1 MGNLWQKKYIGLTVH
16 GQRPT
21 MSNYIY
27 KLLMIDGVLPRAHD
41 DIRDIVMASD
51 GDGYKALYNIPRFV
65 HPKLTGTKVE
75 TKIPCQGISD
85 TFAHHVKNIRN
96 TIENEAIRG
105 RVYSRY
111 EGLDLVIGTLHPKYE
126 AALRHKTEMA
136 FYVTH
141 DQVNNIPFELQMSN
155 LGKTLGGW
163 ALKLDVNEAQS
174 PRISKIFSP
183 TPLTRV
189 LPGLPRFLVGLHAIS
204 AR

>member
-27 KLLMIDGVLPRAHD
+27 KLLMIDGVLPRAND
-41 DIRDIVMASD
+41 KLRDIVMASD
-51 GDGYKALYNIPRFV
+51 GDGYEALYNILRFIQ
-65 HPKLTGTKVE
+65 PNLTDTKVE

-96 TIENEAIRG
+96 TIENEVIRG
-105 RVYSRY
+105 RVYSRC
-111 EGLDLVIGTLHPKYE
+111 ECLELVFETLHPKYE

-136 FYVTH
+136 FDVTH

-163 ALKLDVNEAQS
+163 ELKL
-174 PRISKIFSP
+174 
-183 TPLTRV
+183 
-189 LPGLPRFLVGLHAIS
+189 GLKET
-204 AR
+204 